1 MYNIFSLD
9 NKLKKYLTTDLDKL
23 YLMLNSSSNGLKSNQ
38 ILSQRKNFGDNN
50 FQNLEHSFTKQR
62 LI

>member
-38 ILSQRKNFGDNN
+38 ILSSKEKFW
-50 FQNLEHSFTKQR
+50 
-62 LI
+62 